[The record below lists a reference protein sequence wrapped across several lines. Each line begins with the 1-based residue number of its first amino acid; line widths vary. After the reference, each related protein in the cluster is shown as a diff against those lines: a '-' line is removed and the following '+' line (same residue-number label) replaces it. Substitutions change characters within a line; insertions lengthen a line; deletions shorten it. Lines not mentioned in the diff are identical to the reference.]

1 MSINSSTARR
11 SQTKSVAMPKY
22 QQAASSD
29 AGLEAGDNEPYE
41 DDEDFDFSIE
51 VRGEGANGGVRGAGG
66 VATGGEERDGR
77 RREKAETVQLC
88 ACLYYWFRML

>member
-1 MSINSSTARR
+1 
-11 SQTKSVAMPKY
+11 MPKY

-66 VATGGEERDGR
+66 VAMGGEEKDGR
-77 RREKAETVQLC
+77 RREKAETVQLF
-88 ACLYYWFRML
+88 ACLYYWGVSHAVKHSEIH